1 MSPRP
6 SFRLYA
12 ELNDHL
18 PPGCRQREFTIE
30 LPEPRTVGAVL
41 ETLRVPASDV
51 ELILVDGTP
60 ADFPCVL
67 LGNERVS
74 VYPVFDSIDVGP
86 VTRVQE
92 RPQRR
97 MRFVLDVHLGKLAR
111 LLRLLGFDALYRNDA
126 SPGDL
131 VASAREEDRIL
142 LSRGVKLTE
151 KSGVNAAFRIKTGS
165 PRDQLLSVM
174 GRFDLWRS
182 AVHSSAAS
190 TVMPCSRMLRKRPS
204 FHGSPQRSRLTT
216 KSSAPVPGAG
226 ESTGRGRITKKCC
239 DFRRKSSPVSPQKR
253 SILSPS
259 FRARSR
265 SRMASRG
272 TLGAH
277 ILLLLH
283 RGQAV
288 QRGAWKPTNQT
299 FSNLL
304 CALWGGVE

>member
-131 VASAREEDRIL
+131 LASAREEDRIL

-165 PRDQLLSVM
+165 PREQLLSVM

-182 AVHSSAAS
+182 AVPFQRCIHCNALLRDAPKE
-190 TVMPCSRMLRKRPS
+190 TIVSRLPPKVRAHYEVFRTCPRCRRIYWQGTHYEKMLRFS
-204 FHGSPQRSRLTT
+204 
-216 KSSAPVPGAG
+216 
-226 ESTGRGRITKKCC
+226 EE
-239 DFRRKSSPVSPQKR
+239 
-253 SILSPS
+253 IL
-259 FRARSR
+259 AR
-265 SRMASRG
+265 
-272 TLGAH
+272 
-277 ILLLLH
+277 
-283 RGQAV
+283 Q
-288 QRGAWKPTNQT
+288 PTET
-299 FSNLL
+299 
-304 CALWGGVE
+304 